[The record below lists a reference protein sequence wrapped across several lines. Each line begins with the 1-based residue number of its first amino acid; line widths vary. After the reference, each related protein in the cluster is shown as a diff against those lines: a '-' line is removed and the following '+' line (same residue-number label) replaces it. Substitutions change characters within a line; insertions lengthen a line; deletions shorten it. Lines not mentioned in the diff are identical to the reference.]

1 MQVARRIEEVSTE
14 EATPSFAR
22 PTLRDGPQRDAA
34 GVGRQDGVGGGE
46 VEHAGPEVA
55 LDFEALGDGLN
66 DPVAGSQSGQVVIE
80 VAYGDQRRS
89 LGGIERGG
97 LAFDGRIQTALG
109 RGVGEVQQEYRDLR
123 IGKVS
128 GDSRAHGTGAENGHL
143 LDRSDRELGHSLIQ
157 DTRTVEVPCGYP
169 LS

>member
-1 MQVARRIEEVSTE
+1 MQVARRIEEVSAE
-14 EATPSFAR
+14 EATPGFTG
-22 PTLRDGPQRDAA
+22 PTFGDGPQRDAA
-34 GVGRQDGVGGGE
+34 GVGGKDSVGGGE
-46 VEHAGPEVA
+46 FKYSRPKRA

-128 GDSRAHGTGAENGHL
+128 GDSRAHGTGAENGYL
-143 LDRSDRELGHSLIQ
+143 LDRSDGELGHNLIQ